1 MFEAFGENEEAT
13 KTNIPNNI
21 NNNNNATNIINVN
34 NKKQQTVIYSS
45 LKQPAKK
52 ICTQNSRYEENSLKL
67 SQICKLPPV
76 VSSPQVVK
84 KNEPVKIG
92 ALFIRYNAIK
102 TKVQ

>member
-21 NNNNNATNIINVN
+21 NNNNATNINVN
-34 NKKQQTVIYSS
+34 NKKQAAIYSS

-76 VSSPQVVK
+76 VSLPQVVK

-92 ALFIRYNAIK
+92 AYLRMQNALFEK
-102 TKVQ
+102 